1 MDIKLKICISLLTF
15 IFFWQNSV
23 AQPITVVPALPTA
36 SDAVTVTFDAT
47 KASRTDLVG
56 YSGDV
61 YVHTGV
67 AINGRKWQYVIG
79 SWGINS
85 TQPKLTRTGTNTY
98 TLSISPSIR
107 EFYSVPADSVITQ
120 MCFVFRSADGS
131 KQTED
136 IFYDVYE
143 QGLSVSITSP
153 LLLTPIY
160 ELNDNIQV
168 NVSANNA
175 TSLTLYIDNQQEA
188 STTENTLSYTY
199 TATTYGKHWI
209 KAVASN
215 NDQSVADSAYILVR
229 SPLVTEELPA
239 GMNPGVNITGEQT
252 ATVVLYDPQ
261 ALKNYAYLIGSF
273 SEWLPDEQYYMKR
286 TPDGKYFWTTLTNLS
301 PDQEY
306 AFQFLIDG
314 YLRIADPYTHKTLD
328 PNDQYIPSSTYPG
341 LMSYPTDKTYG
352 IASVFST
359 TTNGYTWQTADFT
372 PPSKENLIIYEMLIR
387 DFVSDSYIQTAMD
400 SLSYLKKLGVNAV
413 ELMPISEFEGN
424 DSWGYNP
431 SFYFAPD
438 KAYGKANDYKA
449 FIDEAHQQGMAVI
462 MDIVLNHSFGQSPLV
477 QLYSNSNGVTL
488 GEPTTDNPWYNQT
501 CPHQPY
507 CWGYDFNHESPET
520 RKFVDSVLTY
530 WLTEYRVD
538 GFRFDFSK
546 GFTNTPNAGSAYD
559 QPRIDNLKR
568 IADKIWTINP
578 DAYVILEHFCDNSEE
593 KVLAEYRNAEGK
605 GMLVWGNLNYN
616 YGEAAMGWLDN
627 SNFSAVAY
635 KQRGWSV
642 PNLVG
647 YMESHDEERLM
658 YKNLT
663 FGNTSNPSHNVRNLP
678 IALKRME
685 LAANFFIPIPGP
697 KMIWQFGELGYDI
710 SIDYNGR
717 LGRKPLHWEYYTQTE
732 RRNLFNIYANL
743 NRLKQEFDVFTTSSY
758 EYMLS
763 GSKKWIKLD
772 GTDMDVVVMGNFDVN
787 GVSFSI
793 DFPATGKWY
802 EYYTGDSIELSTT
815 NATFSMA
822 PSEYRLYTSV
832 KVNRDDIFVGVV
844 ENPDETS
851 ERVHLWPNPS
861 NGEFQLSFTL
871 PKALEVQLELYNLM
885 GQKVYHVQHQGI
897 LGANRLKV
905 DLPPEIVTG
914 LYIFRINS
922 QLYNQTGKLSIVK

>member
-1 MDIKLKICISLLTF
+1 
-15 IFFWQNSV
+15 
-23 AQPITVVPALPTA
+23 
-36 SDAVTVTFDAT
+36 
-47 KASRTDLVG
+47 
-56 YSGDV
+56 
-61 YVHTGV
+61 
-67 AINGRKWQYVIG
+67 
-79 SWGINS
+79 
-85 TQPKLTRTGTNTY
+85 
-98 TLSISPSIR
+98 
-107 EFYSVPADSVITQ
+107 
-120 MCFVFRSADGS
+120 
-131 KQTED
+131 
-136 IFYDVYE
+136 
-143 QGLSVSITSP
+143 
-153 LLLTPIY
+153 
-160 ELNDNIQV
+160 
-168 NVSANNA
+168 
-175 TSLTLYIDNQQEA
+175 
-188 STTENTLSYTY
+188 
-199 TATTYGKHWI
+199 
-209 KAVASN
+209 
-215 NDQSVADSAYILVR
+215 
-229 SPLVTEELPA
+229 
-239 GMNPGVNITGEQT
+239 
-252 ATVVLYDPQ
+252 
-261 ALKNYAYLIGSF
+261 
-273 SEWLPDEQYYMKR
+273 
-286 TPDGKYFWTTLTNLS
+286 
-301 PDQEY
+301 
-306 AFQFLIDG
+306 
-314 YLRIADPYTHKTLD
+314 
-328 PNDQYIPSSTYPG
+328 
-341 LMSYPTDKTYG
+341 
-352 IASVFST
+352 
-359 TTNGYTWQTADFT
+359 
-372 PPSKENLIIYEMLIR
+372 
-387 DFVSDSYIQTAMD
+387 
-400 SLSYLKKLGVNAV
+400 
-413 ELMPISEFEGN
+413 
-424 DSWGYNP
+424 
-431 SFYFAPD
+431 
-438 KAYGKANDYKA
+438 
-449 FIDEAHQQGMAVI
+449 
-462 MDIVLNHSFGQSPLV
+462 
-477 QLYSNSNGVTL
+477 
-488 GEPTTDNPWYNQT
+488 
-501 CPHQPY
+501 
-507 CWGYDFNHESPET
+507 
-520 RKFVDSVLTY
+520 
-530 WLTEYRVD
+530 
-538 GFRFDFSK
+538 
-546 GFTNTPNAGSAYD
+546 
-559 QPRIDNLKR
+559 
-568 IADKIWTINP
+568 
-578 DAYVILEHFCDNSEE
+578 
-593 KVLAEYRNAEGK
+593 
-605 GMLVWGNLNYN
+605 MLVWGNLNYN

-832 KVNRDDIFVGVV
+832 KVNRDDIFVGVE